1 MHFLHPTGVGMGGVN
16 GVGAAGAGLVAAVG
30 TAAVVAAA
38 VVAAAAAVVAAAVVA
53 VAAAT
58 AFLGGIPSTP
68 EKHQFGEI
76 SETKKERE
84 PCENHTK

>member
-38 VVAAAAAVVAAAVVA
+38 VVAAAVVAAAVVA